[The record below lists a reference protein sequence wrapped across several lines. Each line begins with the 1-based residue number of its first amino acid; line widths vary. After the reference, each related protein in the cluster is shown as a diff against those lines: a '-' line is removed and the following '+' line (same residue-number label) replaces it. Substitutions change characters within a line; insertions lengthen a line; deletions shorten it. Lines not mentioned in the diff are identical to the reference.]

1 MEKKEYLNEE
11 SYQKNKRKIIV
22 LAIFIIIMGILIGGG
37 LIAFGITKS
46 ANVVTSEE
54 SGRTKEIIQAEI
66 DTLNNE
72 LIPLKAQ
79 KNQEFKTNG
88 FSEEYYRLDNEISNR
103 NSKISELKTEL
114 WKTESGF
121 NSTKENIEKSKYIPF
136 YMFGG
141 FIIIASI
148 MIASSIY
155 MFAKRREIV
164 AFTTQQV
171 MPVAQEGMDKMA
183 PTVGNFAK
191 EITKGIKDGI
201 KDDEE

>member
-11 SYQKNKRKIIV
+11 NYQKSKRKIIV
-22 LAIFIIIMGILIGGG
+22 IAVLIALMGILVGGG
-37 LIAFGITKS
+37 LIATGIIKS
-46 ANVVTSEE
+46 SNAVTEE
-54 SGRTKEIIQAEI
+54 ETGRTKEVIQTEI
-66 DTLNNE
+66 DQLDEE
-72 LIPLKAQ
+72 LIPLKAK
-79 KNQEFKTNG
+79 KNQEFKANG
-88 FSEEYYRLDNEISNR
+88 FSEEYYRLDNEISKKEE
-103 NSKISELKTEL
+103 KITELKSEL
-114 WKTESGF
+114 WKTESGY
-121 NSTKENIEKSKYIPF
+121 NSAKDKIEKSKYIPF

-141 FIIIASI
+141 FIIIASF
-148 MIASSIY
+148 MIAFSVY
-155 MFAKRREIV
+155 MFAKRREII